1 MARPEDQ
8 DTPRTPP
15 SGSLA
20 GTPAGTRPD
29 APPEAGPRD
38 SAMGTGR
45 PGPERGPVFQGH
57 VDLGRTVVGGEP
69 AGVGGTG
76 PGLRGTPGAGGSGPE
91 GKAADATAGG
101 PATPAT
107 GGAAGSTGT
116 TGYGSGA
123 TGHPA
128 EATGGE
134 APAKDRAIEPS
145 PEDRAR
151 GVVSQRSVSV
161 LGASTAARDA
171 RAAGGGFADSGAVGA
186 SGSGSTSDVP
196 GGRGWAEDDVPGSGG
211 GTVGGTSG
219 IGAGGPVPSG
229 DPFGAQR
236 GRGGGA
242 RDTAGGAGDTRTP
255 EGGALADHLRRQDGR
270 RMSPAE
276 SPGQPGDPSGTER
289 SGPEG
294 SGKAEG

>member
-20 GTPAGTRPD
+20 GTPAGTPPD

-45 PGPERGPVFQGH
+45 PAPERGPVFQGH

-91 GKAADATAGG
+91 GKAADA
-101 PATPAT
+101 
-107 GGAAGSTGT
+107 AA
-116 TGYGSGA
+116 
-123 TGHPA
+123 
-128 EATGGE
+128 GGE
-134 APAKDRAIEPS
+134 APAEDRAIEPS

-196 GGRGWAEDDVPGSGG
+196 GGRGGAEDDVPGSGG

-229 DPFGAQR
+229 DPFGAQG
-236 GRGGGA
+236 GRSGGA
-242 RDTAGGAGDTRTP
+242 RDTAGSAGDTRTP
-255 EGGALADHLRRQDGR
+255 EGGALADHLRRQDSR

-276 SPGQPGDPSGTER
+276 SPGQPGDPSGPEP